1 MAEGRWGWLTWSWR
15 LLSILTIFLLL
26 FVGQRGI
33 TKAIWRPCLSRLSRS
48 DIICVFV
55 WSAGNYNK
63 KCNILV
69 FQVVEQK
76 VQELEKKRL
85 ELESSLVSLL
95 REKLEKNERW
105 GGYLRVVGMMLQWGW
120 YEKDEDEEDKKDQDK
135 NAEDEM
141 MRGRMER
148 VRGWQVEKKRW

>member
-1 MAEGRWGWLTWSWR
+1 MT
-15 LLSILTIFLLL
+15 
-26 FVGQRGI
+26 GQRGI

-55 WSAGNYNK
+55 WSAGNDNK

-95 REKLEKNERW
+95 REKLEKNER
-105 GGYLRVVGMMLQWGW
+105 
-120 YEKDEDEEDKKDQDK
+120 
-135 NAEDEM
+135 
-141 MRGRMER
+141 
-148 VRGWQVEKKRW
+148 